1 MGAPV
6 QERRSEPGVT
16 AARGGKTTTSE
27 DEGLPMPASVYE
39 RLQLGVAILNALE
52 NRRARTSND
61 TLHRDLEQR
70 IIQRELD
77 ELERESMAHK
87 QERNQVDGK

>member
-1 MGAPV
+1 
-6 QERRSEPGVT
+6 
-16 AARGGKTTTSE
+16 
-27 DEGLPMPASVYE
+27 MPASVYE

-61 TLHRDLEQR
+61 TLHRDLERR

-87 QERNQVDGK
+87 QARTEPS

>member
-1 MGAPV
+1 
-6 QERRSEPGVT
+6 
-16 AARGGKTTTSE
+16 
-27 DEGLPMPASVYE
+27 MPASVYE

-52 NRRARTSND
+52 NLCARTGD
-61 TLHRDLEQR
+61 DMLHRDLEGR

-87 QERNQVDGK
+87 QAKTEPG

>member
-1 MGAPV
+1 M
-6 QERRSEPGVT
+6 
-16 AARGGKTTTSE
+16 RGS
-27 DEGLPMPASVYE
+27 AYE

-52 NRRARTSND
+52 NRRARTGND

-77 ELERESMAHK
+77 ELERESTAHK
-87 QERNQVDGK
+87 QTRTEPG